1 MSNWEVSKFLK
12 YQDKNNDGLPD
23 VCTPQKPIQTPK
35 CPSCLPKP
43 TALVPRWRPR
53 SKNDPF
59 LNERR
64 CVYQI
69 TYPTPH
75 TDTGVYEKYGAN
87 ATEEQAEI
95 VLKER
100 ADAFKDNA
108 AEALAEYYNKDTSE
122 TSIKKLVDDMEWSDW
137 DLDARPMSHLKF
149 LYSVPHDTLEELPEA
164 PYNDEEPEPD
174 TDDIEVTFFAS
185 KLIKNM
191 VRLRRALDFY
201 SSNLKVYRALE
212 GKNLFFIK
220 GGVFNLDLYGDSA
233 PFGNSVTERLIPELS
248 KFLERYDI
256 FLHPFPMFFNMQ
268 WDVATKIDFTF
279 TYEYELKK
287 MKVHTQGDCA
297 PKIFGKSKLSRMLVK
312 LGWNDPTAVAYFV
325 RQNEILRDASAR
337 APKPW
342 LDTVINYTYPP
353 IKSVKVADPIKLSD
367 RSDAGDGER
376 TIMGCIGDA
385 LEAEFKQLGQDIK
398 DDIFDMGDAL
408 AAQFHKSLCIGDYV
422 ELLEEEFKIG
432 KIDDPGANPNLSR
445 EEREKNIFQY
455 AQEQAFGEIKDKD
468 ILFAGICAR
477 FNSMAG
483 FPGGEFASQQNTL
496 DRIWRDGLDPAML
509 CYLMDMFLDVIE
521 CLFSGLTFEELI
533 ASAVRSALRAMS
545 IEDFGFLF
553 IGLPPDKQA
562 RLDAMVKQKLA
573 SGDILREGSPGQ
585 RLSDSI
591 ETRNRDGSSS
601 VPHGQPLFAKKI
613 VIEKPWDNKEVVEE
627 QKRNY
632 MREGPL
638 SGFSPTGR
646 PNRGQGESQLSRAT
660 AAQQLKGIGDDL
672 NPNVVMEAYISLL
685 IEEYSDNLTDLIK
698 LLDDLPGAP
707 IIKYLIATLDCP
719 RPPLFNPTLAD
730 FLGDLALPFCQ
741 GKWHIGL
748 PRMDNLFAW
757 IPKLDDFLAFLWWLA
772 KKILQQLL
780 IIIIMRLMI
789 WLCQLLSDALC
800 KALEIVGSAVA
811 NALTGSP
818 KTLHEVIKDAIC
830 GPDSDPAQIEETIQ
844 GIFQSFG
851 DGSAAFSDKQKVTN
865 FVEDLSSA
873 VTRKELTDAVSGD
886 ASSTFLNVLESLVE
900 FEYPEFASTFG
911 NRAKAEAFFENIGK
925 LMPLEARDELNKFRG
940 MLEDDD
946 MMPANPSLCATP
958 EQVEEFCANRAQLLA
973 GRASPNQIQRL
984 CDSGRDTLKEELQ
997 DIGDIFQKGVPAW
1010 LEDNM
1015 PPIMSTDPT
1024 CDDGVLPYEP
1034 PVLRESVTS
1043 TSKAAFA
1050 SIEAAFYRD
1059 MMGEGNKRAHQWG
1072 WLNMVLSDTMGRP
1085 YSYHSDVTAF
1095 SSIFGFTRDVDYYI
1109 PYTPNDPPTE
1119 RSAWAGHE
1127 DQYGAYPKTIAK
1139 QLQGEFQQLPD
1150 NHDFRA
1156 TRDVADTEIFYQN
1169 YEELGFIRKG
1179 KTSGGW
1185 FGIGA
1190 QEYTDVD
1197 VELTILPDH
1206 GYNVKPIVEWD
1217 AQRVKFMKYA
1227 RKRTPDLSLSYRDGG
1242 FFGTPDTVND
1252 HNIFTYGFDI
1262 ELFTNDIRKEDGQFY
1277 WRPGDT
1283 SRMVVHKTT
1292 APSLASMGDSFFI
1305 AGEHESEGRDD
1316 SPSHSITWQEYEFI
1330 AKDNELDNNPLVGT
1344 GYYMDFDKALIEP
1357 VEASLLPPQLVLM
1370 SEMVRKGGLGQSM
1383 FGGTIE
1389 SVYNDTMNKI
1399 WKALSSEVANNEPAF
1414 RYGAAADSITKSQ
1427 IDYGFEENGQFLT
1440 VWEYV
1445 MKRLSEDSDWKM
1457 REMPLGISRMQWDE
1471 ENNDGPENRVFYLD
1485 PKDYGG
1491 KNVNPPFYIKSPPAS
1506 GWLGMAQAL
1515 YPEHSACEPGSRP
1528 FVDFEE
1534 IKDSIDTS
1542 YSKIAEDKRL
1552 QKNPSCVSEKPYNR
1566 ILHRAPKSTIEAVI
1580 KAACRVFGS
1589 MEMIKAYPVIS
1600 KFAPDFKEN
1609 YSNLFASYVVEVM
1622 EEGLKDAQNDIMEL
1636 FTSFKDDEF
1645 WYAFLEQAVQTYA
1658 RLIETGDI
1666 REPSDEIIAAL
1677 ERMENFEM
1685 RYKMPT
1691 KNDFNIAKLIGD
1703 TSRKESFKNY
1713 RYEKVLEGVQA
1724 TEDDAKIILTEFVS
1738 IELDSLGVAFE
1749 KSLTTAKMEG
1759 IDSMYR
1765 NVGYYV
1771 LQNLSSNTQ
1780 LDLHKTISEEPIGF
1794 PEEETSGLYTSGG
1807 ELIYPDGNSYVGYYH
1822 VHRNEENKIIFMEG
1836 EEHTDTDHEVL
1847 EPLANRV
1854 KLPIGGIGS
1863 FAAVSDTSKPFI
1875 AETYML
1881 INNEEY
1887 SVEAGMAKLRSNP
1900 ADATKNISEVYP
1912 GTMKLTTAPVTDADG
1927 RTTEQVVGIEGELG
1941 VRYGLRFSLVMDTRK
1956 RILLRT
1962 EVDALDIP
1970 IGRIQP
1976 LEYDSKLMYC
1986 LVNNLIDEP
1995 AFQLLF
2001 KYVFPIPKFISSLA
2015 IYSAMGFLPS
2025 IGEIQRNTINA
2036 DIAEKPGMSVETS
2049 TDENDQIVYSLVDGA
2064 DGWAQKWQR
2073 YPGFARGYG
2082 KHLLHFDNWDR
2093 SELYY
2098 TKSKIKAMFK
2108 TNYFH
2113 RKFDPSKP
2121 AGSGGLG
2128 IGKLNKPHHLQNYKS
2143 MFVSN
2148 AALRHISWHKR
2159 KMLRSNPFN
2168 ANGDIC
2174 KKE

>member
-23 VCTPQKPIQTPK
+23 VCTPQIPIQAPK
-35 CPSCLPKP
+35 CPSCIPKP

-69 TYPTPH
+69 TYPTPY
-75 TDTGVYEKYGAN
+75 TDTGAYEKFGPN
-87 ATEEQAEI
+87 ATEEQAQI
-95 VLKER
+95 VLEER
-100 ADAFKDNA
+100 AEIFKDNA
-108 AEALAEYYNKDTSE
+108 AETLAGYYNKDASE
-122 TSIKKLVDDMEWSDW
+122 TSIKKIVDAMEWSDW
-137 DLDARPMSHLKF
+137 ELDARPMSHLKF
-149 LYSVPHDTLEELPEA
+149 LYSVPHSTIAELPEA
-164 PYNDEEPEPD
+164 PYNDEEEEPN
-174 TDDIEVTFFAS
+174 TDDIDVTLFAS
-185 KLIKNM
+185 KLIGNM
-191 VRLRRALDFY
+191 IRVRRALDYY
-201 SSNLKVYRALE
+201 SSNLKVYRAIE

-233 PFGNSVTERLIPELS
+233 PFGKSITERMVPALDH
-248 KFLERYDI
+248 FLQRYDI
-256 FLHPFPMFFNMQ
+256 FLRPFPMFFNMH
-268 WDVATKIDFTF
+268 WSVATKIDFTF
-279 TYEYELKK
+279 THEYELKK
-287 MKVHTQGDCA
+287 MKVHLQGGCDA
-297 PKIFGKSKLSRMLVK
+297 KVFGPAKLSVLNSKM
-312 LGWNDPTAVAYFV
+312 GWNDPTAVSYFAH
-325 RQNEILRDASAR
+325 QGELLRDAQAR

-342 LDTVINYTYPP
+342 LDTVVNYTYPP
-353 IKSVKVADPIKLSD
+353 IKSVKVADPVKLSD
-367 RSDAGDGER
+367 SSDSGDAEK
-376 TIMGCIGDA
+376 TIMGCIGDN

-408 AAQFHKSLCIGDYV
+408 AAQFHKSLCLGDYR
-422 ELLEEEFKIG
+422 EMLQEDFKIG
-432 KIDDPGANPNLSR
+432 KVQDPGGNPDLPL
-445 EEREKNIFQY
+445 EEREKTIFQY
-455 AQEQAFGEIKDKD
+455 AQQQAFGEIKDKD
-468 ILFAGICAR
+468 MLFAGMCAR
-477 FNSMAG
+477 MSSIAG
-483 FPGGEFASQQNTL
+483 GTGQQML
-496 DRIWRDGLDPAML
+496 DKIWFHGLDPALL
-509 CYLMDMFLDVIE
+509 CFLMDMMLDVIE
-521 CLFSGLTFEELI
+521 CLFSGLTFEELV
-533 ASAVRSALRAMS
+533 AAAVRSALRAMN

-553 IGLPPDKQA
+553 VGLPPDKQA
-562 RLDAMVKQKLA
+562 KLDAMVKQKLA
-573 SGDILREGSPGQ
+573 SGNIFSEGSPGQ
-585 RLSDSI
+585 NLSDSI
-591 ETRNRDGSSS
+591 ETRNRDGSSG
-601 VPHGQPLFAKKI
+601 VPHGAPLFAKSI
-613 VIEKPWDNKEVVEE
+613 TIEKPWENKEIVEE

-638 SGFSPTGR
+638 SDFSPAGTPRKGS
-646 PNRGQGESQLSRAT
+646 QESQLSRAT
-660 AAQQLKGIGDDL
+660 VAAQVKGIGDDL
-672 NPNVVMEAYISLL
+672 NPSIVMEAYVSLL
-685 IEEYSDNLTDLIK
+685 IEEYSDNLTDLVK
-698 LLDDLPGAP
+698 MLDDIPGAP

-730 FLGDLALPFCQ
+730 FLGDLALPFCK
-741 GKWHIGL
+741 GKWAIGL
-748 PRMDNLFAW
+748 PRIDNLFAW
-757 IPKLDDFLAFLWWLA
+757 IPKLDDILAFLLWLA

-780 IIIIMRLMI
+780 IIIIMNLMV

-800 KALEIVGSAVA
+800 KALEIVGATVA

-818 KTLHEVIKDAIC
+818 KSFHDVVKDAIC
-830 GPDSDPAQIEETIQ
+830 GPDSDPAEIEETVQ

-851 DGSAAFSDKQKVTN
+851 DGSAAFSDKEKITN

-900 FEYPEFASTFG
+900 FEYPEYASTFG
-911 NRAKAEAFFENIGK
+911 NRSKAAAFFENIGK

-958 EQVEEFCANRAQLLA
+958 EEVEEFCSTRAQLLT

-984 CDSGRDTLKEELQ
+984 CDAGRDTLKQELQ

-1010 LEDNM
+1010 LDENM
-1015 PPIMSTDPT
+1015 PPIMSTEPT
-1024 CDDGVLPYEP
+1024 CDDGILPYDP
-1034 PVLRESVTS
+1034 PVLRESVTG
-1043 TSKAAFA
+1043 TSKAAFSA
-1050 SIEAAFYRD
+1050 IEAAFYRD
-1059 MMGEGNKRAHQWG
+1059 MMGEGHDRAHQWG

-1085 YSYHSDVTAF
+1085 YSNHSDMTTF
-1095 SSIFGFTRDVDYYI
+1095 SSIFGFTRYVDYYV
-1109 PYTPNDPPTE
+1109 PYTPNNPPTE
-1119 RSAWAGHE
+1119 KSAWAGHE

-1139 QLQGEFQQLPD
+1139 QLQGEFRQLPD

-1156 TRDVADTEIFYQN
+1156 TMDVADTEIFYQN

-1190 QEYTDVD
+1190 EEYTDID

-1206 GYNVKPIVEWD
+1206 GYNVKPIVEWGD
-1217 AQRVKFMKYA
+1217 QRVKFMKYA

-1242 FFGTPDTVND
+1242 YFGTPETVND
-1252 HNIFTYGFDI
+1252 HEVFTYGFDI
-1262 ELFTNDIRKEDGQFY
+1262 ELFTNDIRKEDGEFY

-1283 SRMVVHKTT
+1283 SRMVVHKTIDNSS
-1292 APSLASMGDSFFI
+1292 PSSGDNFFI
-1305 AGEHESEGRDD
+1305 AGEKEQETRGGDA
-1316 SPSHSITWQEYEFI
+1316 PWQPITWQEYEFI
-1330 AKDNELDNNPLVGT
+1330 AKDNVLDDNPLVGT
-1344 GYYMDFDKALIEP
+1344 GHYIKFDQALTDPINATL
-1357 VEASLLPPQLVLM
+1357 VPPQLVLLG
-1370 SEMVRKGGLGQSM
+1370 EMATKAALGQTM
-1383 FGGTIE
+1383 ATGRLET
-1389 SVYNDTMNKI
+1389 VYNDTMNKI
-1399 WKALSSEVANNEPAF
+1399 WKALSAEIVDNEPAF

-1427 IDYGFEENGQFLT
+1427 IDYGFEENGEFLT
-1440 VWEYV
+1440 VFEYI
-1445 MKRLSEDSDWKM
+1445 MKRIEEDSDWKM
-1457 REMPLGISRMQWDE
+1457 RTLPLGISRMQFE
-1471 ENNDGPENRVFYLD
+1471 AENKEGPENRVFYLD

-1491 KNVNPPFYIKSPPAS
+1491 KNVNPPFYIKSPSAS

-1515 YPEHSACEPGSRP
+1515 YPEHSACEPRSKP

-1534 IKDSIDTS
+1534 IKNSIDVS

-1552 QKNPSCVSEKPYNR
+1552 QKNPKCVSEKPYNR
-1566 ILHRAPKSTIEAVI
+1566 ILHRAPKSTIEAVV

-1609 YSNLFASYVVEVM
+1609 YSNLFASYIVEVM
-1622 EEGLKDAQNDIMEL
+1622 EEGLKDAQNDIMEM

-1658 RLIETGDI
+1658 RLVETGDI
-1666 REPSDEIIAAL
+1666 REPSEEIVAAL

-1685 RYKMPT
+1685 SYKMPSRQ
-1691 KNDFNIAKLIGD
+1691 DFKMAKLIGD

-1738 IELDSLGVAFE
+1738 IELDSLGEAFE
-1749 KSLTTAKMEG
+1749 KSLTIAKMEG

-1765 NVGYYV
+1765 NLGYYV

-1780 LDLHKTISEEPIGF
+1780 LDLHKTILEEPIGF
-1794 PEEETSGLYTSGG
+1794 PEEETSGLYTIGG

-1822 VHRNEENKIIFMEG
+1822 VHRNEEDKIIFMEG
-1836 EEHTDTDHEVL
+1836 EEHTDSDHEVL

-1863 FAAVSDTSKPFI
+1863 LVSAVDDPTKPFM

-1881 INNEEY
+1881 IDNEEY
-1887 SVEAGMAKLRSNP
+1887 TVEAGMAKLRQ

-1912 GTMKLTTAPVTDADG
+1912 GTMKLRTAPVTDADG
-1927 RTTEQVVGIEGELG
+1927 RTTDQVVGIEGKLG
-1941 VRYGLRFSLVMDTRK
+1941 VRYGLKFTLVMDTRK
-1956 RILLRT
+1956 RVLLHT
-1962 EVDALDIP
+1962 EVDALDVP
-1970 IGRIQP
+1970 IGKIPP

-1986 LVNNLIDEP
+1986 LINNLIDEP

-2015 IYSAMGFLPS
+2015 IYSAMGFIPS
-2025 IGEIQRNTINA
+2025 IGEVQRNVINS
-2036 DIAEKPGMSVETS
+2036 DIDEKPGMSIETS
-2049 TDENDQIVYSLVDGA
+2049 MDENDQIVYSLVDGA

-2113 RKFDPSKP
+2113 RKFDPSKN
-2121 AGSGGLG
+2121 AGAGGLG
-2128 IGKLNKPHHLQNYKS
+2128 IGKLNKPYHLQNYKS

-2148 AALRHISWHKR
+2148 AALRHIPWHKR